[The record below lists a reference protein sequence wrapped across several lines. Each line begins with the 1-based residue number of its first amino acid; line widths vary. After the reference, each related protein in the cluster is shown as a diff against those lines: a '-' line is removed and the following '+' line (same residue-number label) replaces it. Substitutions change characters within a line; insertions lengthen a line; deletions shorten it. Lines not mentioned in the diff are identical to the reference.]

1 MLVPELSDEPMGR
14 WPGYPPAAR
23 DAGLPC
29 LCAALYGRHMKV
41 ERHWWNGSLSPRG
54 RRDVFI
60 RNDGLQWD
68 VMAQVGG
75 VHGRSRVH
83 PCPGRA
89 TAEILA
95 SAWRG
100 ADAGWREVGAT
111 DDVGA
116 PAGPFWPSTRAVS

>member
-1 MLVPELSDEPMGR
+1 MGR

-29 LCAALYGRHMKV
+29 LCAALYGRHVKV